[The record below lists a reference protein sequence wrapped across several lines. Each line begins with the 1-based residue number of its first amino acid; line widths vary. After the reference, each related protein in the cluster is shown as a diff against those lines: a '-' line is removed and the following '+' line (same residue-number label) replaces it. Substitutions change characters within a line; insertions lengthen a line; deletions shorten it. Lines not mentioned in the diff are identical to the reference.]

1 MNRHAH
7 QRSPASGSLE
17 NLSHGP
23 CACVG
28 EGARKPRVHRIDRA
42 VCTDSCTTTTVHDAH
57 QCGATQTHVLP
68 RHRPPTVAFEP
79 SVCMLRT
86 THRPISPLAVG
97 TLATTAIHRITHEHF
112 LRQYLPGPT
121 DLRAS
126 DQPRRSHAAISTCL
140 PSPLDPWRTF
150 FAQCLLQDLSQDF
163 CRTLHL
169 GGNSAKSG
177 CLAVDSLTHW
187 SLGGEG
193 VAVTSWAL
201 TDQKLIRHR

>member
-1 MNRHAH
+1 MGGGVGAQLASLASCWHLSSSTHVVNRHAH

-28 EGARKPRVHRIDRA
+28 EGARKPRVHRIDRT

-79 SVCMLRT
+79 LHLHASNHTSTDFAAGSRHAGNNGYTPHYSRASLETV
-86 THRPISPLAVG
+86 SPRA
-97 TLATTAIHRITHEHF
+97 
-112 LRQYLPGPT
+112 Y

-126 DQPRRSHAAISTCL
+126 DQPRRSHAAISTCAQSL
-140 PSPLDPWRTF
+140 GSLEDCFSHNVCCRTCPRTF
-150 FAQCLLQDLSQDF
+150 AGLCTS
-163 CRTLHL
+163 
-169 GGNSAKSG
+169 
-177 CLAVDSLTHW
+177 
-187 SLGGEG
+187 
-193 VAVTSWAL
+193 VATPRNPAAW
-201 TDQKLIRHR
+201 Q

>member
-28 EGARKPRVHRIDRA
+28 EGARKPRVHRIDRT
-42 VCTDSCTTTTVHDAH
+42 VCTDSCTTTAVHDAH

-79 SVCMLRT
+79 LHLHASNHTSTDFAAGSRHAGNNDYTPHYSRASLETV
-86 THRPISPLAVG
+86 SPRAYRSQGV
-97 TLATTAIHRITHEHF
+97 
-112 LRQYLPGPT
+112 GPT
-121 DLRAS
+121 TTQSRCHIHMLAQSLGSLED
-126 DQPRRSHAAISTCL
+126 
-140 PSPLDPWRTF
+140 F
-150 FAQCLLQDLSQDF
+150 FAQRLLQDLSQDF
-163 CRTLHL
+163 CRTLHP
-169 GGNSAKSG
+169 GGNSAKFG

-187 SLGGEG
+187 RLLGGG
-193 VAVTSWAL
+193 GWR
-201 TDQKLIRHR
+201 DQLGTY